1 MASVIA
7 GIEAGFEPIP
17 GYVLRERIGS
27 GGYGEVWLADAP
39 GGLQKAVKFVYG
51 TVDERAGSELRA
63 LQRIRAVHHPFILSV
78 ERIEVI
84 ENQLIVVTELADGT
98 LLDRFR
104 EFQQRGLAGIPRNA
118 LLDYLRDTADALDFL
133 CQKHELQHLDVKPA
147 NLLLVADRVK
157 VADFGLIKDIQNKS
171 MSLMSGMTPTYASP
185 EMFDGRPGRMSDQY
199 SLAIVYQEMLTGS
212 LPFHGRTTAQLATEH
227 LQKAP
232 DLDSLPVTERPV
244 VAKALAKKPSQ
255 RFASCREFIDQLTHA
270 VNSPVVT
277 PSAVSRVSSQ
287 IASRHSTKQTPRL
300 SHPSGA
306 KKPPRTDAVT
316 VQTNLQTPREH
327 FVLPPLETVTVEN
340 ELASCYVIGLGGTGT
355 EVVLEVRERLRQTG
369 LDVNA
374 LKDFEFSLVDIDES
388 SIRRAVEGLTP
399 GCVTLDDVLHLR
411 QASEIRDR
419 DQSSFS
425 PLSRRWLYNIPRS
438 GLTEGVRPMAML
450 ATLDNAE
457 SLYHHLRIKLEK
469 LAEIQ
474 QSSDGRKPIRIYL
487 VGSCHGGTGSVL
499 TVELG
504 FLIRQILSE
513 LDLQADIK
521 GILTAADGSESH
533 SVELHAAA
541 GIACL
546 REIGHYYQTNGLH
559 PGLPNLGASHV
570 ANPPWSNIYLV
581 HGGQLG
587 RTSGWRTAIHQIVDF
602 LCVDGCTA
610 VGNSLDTVRHECYAT
625 AEEDSE
631 AEWQPWLRTFASRT
645 IELGEKLNPELVVKR
660 TVFYQLHEWNNMLA
674 LASNSVEEESQSQPK
689 NSDVSSIRIANQ
701 QIDLLVSDL
710 FRTKQWTAQ
719 SWVRKCMEYLV
730 PLSAAEQAQR
740 KTDEHITRRSTPLKY
755 SIPNQDDTGDELATI
770 GLERIAEVLG
780 VSLEASFDAARNLL
794 DEAAESLIQW
804 LETVALGS
812 LSNVS
817 RLSAILLA
825 IDRRFQSQSESLKS
839 VAERLCQQRD
849 ELTNRLH
856 SESSS
861 QSRDRQ
867 HELANQELFQ
877 QVRSLKFQASIHH
890 TAGRMLARLQ
900 ESVRAIA
907 FLWRSQASQLQT
919 QTAQSLELLS
929 KELEVQYDAEGHP
942 RETWGQFSGS
952 WTNVRECVLTKTSE
966 AIYSSIVPCFLEA
979 LHQRQDLETSDSTGS
994 VDESGDTT
1002 VAKNKWL
1009 QTILEAGCVVAR
1021 ESALAEHLI
1030 SENDESFSETISGN
1044 EFRSLDHPI
1053 VHAELQGIDA
1063 KLLGE
1068 GGAVRKLLLVPDG
1081 KFDDDSIDRFKSQL
1095 VSGGTVVKSN
1105 GFNSALLYMEGE
1117 RIDLS
1122 ELVKQ
1127 LWRPDSERNQL
1138 AARLHSRNDVDWLE
1152 ME

>member
-7 GIEAGFEPIP
+7 GIETGFEPIP

-63 LQRIRAVHHPFILSV
+63 LQRIRAVHHPFILTV

-98 LLDRFR
+98 LLDRYR

-255 RFASCREFIDQLTHA
+255 RFASCREFIDQLTQA
-270 VNSPVVT
+270 VNAPVVK
-277 PSAVSRVSSQ
+277 PSSVARASSP
-287 IASRHSTKQTPRL
+287 IVARHLAKQTPRL
-300 SHPSGA
+300 SHPSGT
-306 KKPPRTDAVT
+306 KSPPRTDAVT
-316 VQTNLQTPREH
+316 VQTNYQTAREH
-327 FVLPPLETVTVEN
+327 IVLPPLETVALEN
-340 ELASCYVIGLGGTGT
+340 DLAARYVIGLGGTGA
-355 EVVLEVRERLRQTG
+355 EVVLEIRERLRRTG

-388 SIRRAVEGLTP
+388 SIRRAVEGLTA
-399 GCVTLDDVLHLR
+399 GCVSLDDVLHIRLR

-419 DQSSFS
+419 DQGSFS

-457 SLYHHLRIKLEK
+457 SIYHHLRIKLER
-469 LAEIQ
+469 LAEEQ
-474 QSSDGRKPIRIYL
+474 QSTGSQKPIRIYL

-499 TVELG
+499 SVELG

-521 GILTAADGSESH
+521 AILTAAEGGESH
-533 SVELHAAA
+533 SVELQAAA
-541 GIACL
+541 GMTCL

-559 PGLPNLGASHV
+559 PGLPYLGTSHIASS
-570 ANPPWSNIYLV
+570 PWSSIYLV

-587 RTSGWRTAIHQIVDF
+587 YTSGWRMAIHQIADF

-610 VGNSLDTVRHECYAT
+610 LGESLDAARRESFSN
-625 AEEDSE
+625 AESNTET
-631 AEWQPWLRTFASRT
+631 EWQPWLRTFASRT
-645 IELGEKLNPELVVKR
+645 IELGEKVNTELVVKR
-660 TVFYQLHEWNNMLA
+660 TVFCQLYEWNKMLA
-674 LASNSVEEESQSQPK
+674 MASTSSKEEAQRQNAEI
-689 NSDVSSIRIANQ
+689 SSARIANQ

-730 PLSAAEQAQR
+730 PLSAAEQAHR
-740 KTDEHITRRSTPLKY
+740 KSDERITRRSTQLSP
-755 SIPNQDDTGDELATI
+755 SIPAPDEKNDELATI
-770 GLERIAEVLG
+770 GLERIADVLG
-780 VSLEASFDAARNLL
+780 LSLEASFDAARNLL
-794 DEAAESLIQW
+794 NESAESFIQW
-804 LETVALGS
+804 LETDALGT
-812 LSNVS
+812 LANVS

-839 VAERLCQQRD
+839 VAERLGQQRD

-856 SESSS
+856 ADSFK
-861 QSRDRQ
+861 QKADRQ
-867 HELANQELFQ
+867 HELAHQELFQ
-877 QVRSLKFQASIHH
+877 QIKSLKFQASIHH
-890 TAGRMLARLQ
+890 TAGKMLARLQ
-900 ESVRAIA
+900 ASVSAIA
-907 FLWRSQASQLQT
+907 FLWQTQASQLQL
-919 QTAQSLELLS
+919 QFAQSLELLS

-942 RETWGQFSGS
+942 RETWGQFRGTWSK
-952 WTNVRECVLTKTSE
+952 VRECVLEKTSE
-966 AIYSSIVPCFLEA
+966 TIYASVVTRFLDA
-979 LHQRQDLETSDSTGS
+979 LHQRPSVETSDSVRPFDES
-994 VDESGDTT
+994 VDSTD
-1002 VAKNKWL
+1002 AKAEWL
-1009 QTILEAGCVVAR
+1009 QTVLDAGNLVAN

-1030 SENDESFSETISGN
+1030 FENEESVSDAIDENMFG
-1044 EFRSLDHPI
+1044 SLDHPM
-1053 VHAELQGIDA
+1053 VYAELQGIDA

-1068 GGAVRKLLLVPDG
+1068 GGAVRKLLLLPEG
-1081 KFDDDSIDRFKSQL
+1081 KFDDDSIERFKSQL
-1095 VSGGTVVKSN
+1095 VSGGTVVKLD
-1105 GFNSALLYMEGE
+1105 GFNSALLYIEGE
-1117 RIDLS
+1117 RIDLT
-1122 ELVKQ
+1122 ELVKR
-1127 LWRPDSERNQL
+1127 LWRPDDERNQL
-1138 AARLHSRNDVDWLE
+1138 AARLHSRCDVDWLE